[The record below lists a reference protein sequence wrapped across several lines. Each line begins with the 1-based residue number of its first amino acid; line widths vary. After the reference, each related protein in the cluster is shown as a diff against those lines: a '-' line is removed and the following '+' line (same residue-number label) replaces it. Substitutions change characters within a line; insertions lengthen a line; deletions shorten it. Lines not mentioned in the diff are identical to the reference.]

1 MKQMISGILD
11 SHGWTLL
18 VCSGVGNRS
27 FLQGHLTC
35 DISLLSGGD
44 SSKSMPSLLGAAC
57 DLKGRVVAS
66 MFILDGSSSDAAA
79 STDPVSLLL
88 LPEDVVA
95 PLRGLWD
102 KYMML
107 YRGVTLEP
115 YKGEFRI
122 IVQNDNNTMT
132 KPSIQQLPIQL
143 PIKGAFLE
151 RGALD
156 ELSTNIATVE
166 DKEVTDAP
174 ANWSAYL
181 VEQGIAFVTLATTG
195 MMTPQML
202 NYDTFDTDVDVGGD
216 AVGAAVS
223 FTKGCYLGQEVVA
236 RVHYKG
242 KSARS
247 CHKVHFPAA
256 ALSNKNPSPI
266 CSEVQGKKN
275 EVGILVNHYI
285 AQGICYGI
293 ALLSS
298 NAVDR
303 TNLYINDQRVELT

>member
-1 MKQMISGILD
+1 MKQMKQQILD

-18 VCSGVGNRS
+18 VCRGVGNRS

-35 DISLLSGGD
+35 DINLLSGGD
-44 SSKSMPSLLGAAC
+44 SSKSMPSLMGAAC

-79 STDPVSLLL
+79 STEPDSLLF
-88 LPEDVVA
+88 LPEDAVA

-107 YRGVTLEP
+107 YRGVTIEA
-115 YKGEFRI
+115 YKGNFSV
-122 IVQNDNNTMT
+122 IVQQDSNTMT
-132 KPSIQQLPIQL
+132 KPSVQQL
-143 PIKGAFLE
+143 PIKGAFLSW
-151 RGALD
+151 D
-156 ELSTNIATVE
+156 ELDTNIATVE
-166 DKEVTDAP
+166 AKEVTDAA

-202 NYDTFDTDVDVGGD
+202 NYDTFDIGGD

-247 CHKVHFPAA
+247 CHKVHFPAD
-256 ALSNKNPSPI
+256 ALSNENP
-266 CSEVQGKKN
+266 
-275 EVGILVNHYI
+275 
-285 AQGICYGI
+285 
-293 ALLSS
+293 
-298 NAVDR
+298 
-303 TNLYINDQRVELT
+303 

>member
-1 MKQMISGILD
+1 MKQIISGILD
-11 SHGWTLL
+11 SHGWALL
-18 VCSGVGNRS
+18 VCSGAGNRS

-35 DISLLSGGD
+35 DINLLSGGD
-44 SSKSMPSLLGAAC
+44 SSKSIPSLLGAAC

-66 MFILDGSSSDAAA
+66 MFILNGSSSDAVA
-79 STDPVSLLL
+79 SMDPVSLLL
-88 LPEDVVA
+88 LPEDAVA

-115 YKGEFRI
+115 YEGEFSV
-122 IVQNDNNTMT
+122 IVQHDNNTMAN
-132 KPSIQQLPIQL
+132 PSIQQL
-143 PIKGAFLE
+143 PIKGAFLS
-151 RGALD
+151 LD
-156 ELSTNIATVE
+156 ELDTNIATVE

-202 NYDTFDTDVDVGGD
+202 NYDTFDIGGDVGGD

-247 CHKVHFPAA
+247 CHKVHFPAD
-256 ALSNKNPSPI
+256 ALSNENTIYKNPRPI

-285 AQGICYGI
+285 AQGVCYGI